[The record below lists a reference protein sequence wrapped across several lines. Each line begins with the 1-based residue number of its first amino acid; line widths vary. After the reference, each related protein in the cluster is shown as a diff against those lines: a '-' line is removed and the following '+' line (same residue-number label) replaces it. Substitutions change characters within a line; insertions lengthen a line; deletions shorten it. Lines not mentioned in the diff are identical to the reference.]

1 MLIDKMQQWKPDTVE
16 ACNLAFVQMHVFF
29 HLGAGYNYG
38 SYNFTVQPQ
47 QRGMMMQ
54 KLKINRIDFEAA
66 FELSSYETTAYLDM
80 ETGAVIFVEDYVV
93 DQLEGL
99 LVDEDSEDVETV
111 LQAQTDLTHIDR
123 QQLLDAARIE
133 GDADN
138 RYRMIPK
145 QDSRDGYRDMQEY
158 IWTLEDEHLREL
170 LEIAIQG
177 SGAFRRFKDVLSRY
191 PEAQENWFKFRDER
205 EKRRMTDWLASQG
218 IEPEFE

>member
-1 MLIDKMQQWKPDTVE
+1 
-16 ACNLAFVQMHVFF
+16 
-29 HLGAGYNYG
+29 
-38 SYNFTVQPQ
+38 
-47 QRGMMMQ
+47 MQ